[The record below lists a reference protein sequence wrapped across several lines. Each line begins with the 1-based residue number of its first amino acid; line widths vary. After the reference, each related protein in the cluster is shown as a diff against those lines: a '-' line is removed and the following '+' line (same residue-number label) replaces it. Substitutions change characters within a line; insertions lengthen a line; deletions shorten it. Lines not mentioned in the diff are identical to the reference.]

1 MPTRHASIRLC
12 RSAPHAQGAFWLTAV
27 HAGSSGER
35 WRHRSGLNGQEG
47 AEPSDGERLPTR
59 SKPSKG
65 EALVGIRTSSE
76 PSSDGDD
83 GSAATQRTP
92 CPVPG
97 CNRPGTHAAEQTVE
111 VVRSH
116 RDGTRTAAAMPW
128 SKLGRKLG
136 GSGRAWAYRR
146 RGTRQSQGRT
156 ISPADWL
163 PGNGWLREQVR
174 SARFL
179 ARRR

>member
-12 RSAPHAQGAFWLTAV
+12 RSAPHAQGASKLTAV
-27 HAGSSGER
+27 YAGSSGER
-35 WRHRSGLNGQEG
+35 WIHRSGLNGQEG

-59 SKPSKG
+59 SKPSEG
-65 EALVGIRTSSE
+65 GALVGMQTSSE
-76 PSSDGDD
+76 QSLDGKD

-116 RDGTRTAAAMPW
+116 RGGTRTAAAMPW
-128 SKLGRKLG
+128 SKLGRKLE

-156 ISPADWL
+156 IPPAGWW
-163 PGNGWLREQVR
+163 PGNGRSVSSAG